1 MPRPR
6 ILPTDDALLTAA
18 EAGALVHVSRSRW
31 DAYWRR
37 YEALVRGRRIVRANP
52 NGKGVSRWL
61 KSAVIHHM
69 HCELASDRD
78 ATSEVA
84 EAGGVEVDEQVAP

>member
-1 MPRPR
+1 MPRAR

-31 DAYWRR
+31 DAYARR
-37 YEALVRGRRIVRANP
+37 YQILVRGRRIVRANP

-61 KSAVIHHM
+61 KSAVIQHIHL
-69 HCELASDRD
+69 ELASDRD
-78 ATSEVA
+78 PTSDVA
-84 EAGGVEVDEQVAP
+84 EATEIEIDSQVAP

>member
-18 EAGALVHVSRSRW
+18 EAGTLVHVSRSRW

-61 KSAVIHHM
+61 KSAVIQHIHL
-69 HCELASDRD
+69 EL
-78 ATSEVA
+78 TSERDPDSGVA
-84 EAGGVEVDEQVAP
+84 EAAELEINDQVAP